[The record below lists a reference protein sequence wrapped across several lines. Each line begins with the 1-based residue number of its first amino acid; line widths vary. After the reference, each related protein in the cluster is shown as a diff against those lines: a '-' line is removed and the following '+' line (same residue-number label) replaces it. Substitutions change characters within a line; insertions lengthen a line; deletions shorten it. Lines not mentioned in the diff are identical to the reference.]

1 MEEQITKRDI
11 HSVKIALAAFAALFF
26 WSWSLDR
33 NRDRRMFVIVGLLQL
48 ALFIGL
54 TFNFPKQ
61 RDQILLLALI
71 LLWTLVYIIGT
82 ITGLLWK

>member
-1 MEEQITKRDI
+1 M
-11 HSVKIALAAFAALFF
+11 L
-26 WSWSLDR
+26 
-33 NRDRRMFVIVGLLQL
+33 VIVVLLQL

-54 TFNFPKQ
+54 ALNLPKE

>member
-1 MEEQITKRDI
+1 
-11 HSVKIALAAFAALFF
+11 
-26 WSWSLDR
+26 
-33 NRDRRMFVIVGLLQL
+33 MFVIVVLLQL

-54 TFNFPKQ
+54 AFNFPKQ

-82 ITGLLWK
+82 VTGLLWK

>member
-1 MEEQITKRDI
+1 
-11 HSVKIALAAFAALFF
+11 
-26 WSWSLDR
+26 
-33 NRDRRMFVIVGLLQL
+33 MFVIVVLLQL

-54 TFNFPKQ
+54 TLTFPKE

-82 ITGLLWK
+82 VTGLLWKQ